1 MEYALLCR
9 RMMFDCP
16 KTLLP
21 ESLKKRRGC
30 LSLLVA
36 CLVWCPAILGAQSVT
51 LAWKPSLSF
60 VAGYMVYYG
69 TASGAYSTRI
79 DVGTNLTCTIANLQ
93 EGWTYYFVGTAYD
106 DLGIESIYSDEISY
120 TVTLRG
126 PPTITVQPTDVTAVA
141 GTTASFSVS
150 AGGPAPLSFQWSN
163 RGTVI
168 AGATDAALTIP
179 NIADADAG
187 NYSVTVTNLSGS
199 ATSSVVRLTV
209 VDPPV
214 ITSQPASLTN
224 IAGTTATFTVGVSSA
239 STVAYQWLKAGKAIV
254 GATNASLGLPN
265 VSSNSAGN
273 YAVTVTNLAG
283 NATSRV
289 AVLTVICPP
298 AITKQPSSVTNA
310 VGSTAT
316 FTVTATGSAPLS
328 YQWFK
333 AGVLLSGAT
342 KSTLNLTKVTSSNAG
357 SYTVKVTNSAG
368 AATSSVANLTV
379 TNTTKAGRT
388 RRPISL
394 TLAGNTN
401 HWYELQASTNL
412 IDWNTIWQSPTVT
425 NDSPLQFQDPETELP
440 CRFYRWLEH

>member
-1 MEYALLCR
+1 
-9 RMMFDCP
+9 
-16 KTLLP
+16 
-21 ESLKKRRGC
+21 
-30 LSLLVA
+30 
-36 CLVWCPAILGAQSVT
+36 
-51 LAWKPSLSF
+51 
-60 VAGYMVYYG
+60 
-69 TASGAYSTRI
+69 
-79 DVGTNLTCTIANLQ
+79 
-93 EGWTYYFVGTAYD
+93 
-106 DLGIESIYSDEISY
+106 
-120 TVTLRG
+120 
-126 PPTITVQPTDVTAVA
+126 
-141 GTTASFSVS
+141 
-150 AGGPAPLSFQWSN
+150 
-163 RGTVI
+163 
-168 AGATDAALTIP
+168 
-179 NIADADAG
+179 
-187 NYSVTVTNLSGS
+187 
-199 ATSSVVRLTV
+199 
-209 VDPPV
+209 
-214 ITSQPASLTN
+214 
-224 IAGTTATFTVGVSSA
+224 
-239 STVAYQWLKAGKAIV
+239 
-254 GATNASLGLPN
+254 
-265 VSSNSAGN
+265 
-273 YAVTVTNLAG
+273 
-283 NATSRV
+283 V